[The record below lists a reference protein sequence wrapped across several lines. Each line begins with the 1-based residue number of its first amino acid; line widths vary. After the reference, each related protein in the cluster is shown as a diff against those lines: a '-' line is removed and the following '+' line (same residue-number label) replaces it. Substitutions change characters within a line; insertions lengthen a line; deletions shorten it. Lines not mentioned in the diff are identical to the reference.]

1 MRTGTGIGSSSCSL
15 CPPGRS
21 MAAGAAALASG
32 CEECTRGQY
41 SAGFPAAG
49 ASECV
54 ACAAG
59 RFLYDPMLSG
69 VALEL
74 LLQKPH
80 APCEECRVGLWSDV
94 AGAHG
99 ESPEIPCK
107 DCPAGKYSRQ
117 AGADSVDSCRIRNEI
132 TKTSAAHQASHWV
145 LPPICVLS
153 ALHWASV

>member
-1 MRTGTGIGSSSCSL
+1 
-15 CPPGRS
+15 
-21 MAAGAAALASG
+21 MASGDAALMSG
-32 CEECTRGQY
+32 CEECPRGQY

-59 RFLYDPMLSG
+59 RFLHDPTLSG

-80 APCEECRVGLWSDV
+80 APCDECRVGLYSDMP
-94 AGAHG
+94 GAYG
-99 ESPEIPCK
+99 ESPETACK

-117 AGADSVDSCRIRNEI
+117 AGADSADNCQVRNEI
-132 TKTSAAHQASHWV
+132 IKTNAAHEASHWV
-145 LPPICVLS
+145 LLISVL
-153 ALHWASV
+153 WGVVVG